1 MQRRIIRICYK
12 KVIDV
17 NAQPGWE
24 KLLWENTWQELFM
37 QQQFYN
43 NENKHK
49 TFAALL
55 NNVPADEKLH
65 FRASTAAV
73 GYLRQLNSFVPDVY
87 NNRGNRFLTFSD
99 FKFEIIDSD
108 FSNKTKH
115 RIAISF
121 FSDGFVWHETVA
133 DYLLLCAVGTEE
145 TKDGLFT
152 HMLRMQPY
160 LDIYSLKEETV

>member
-43 NENKHK
+43 SEKKHQ
-49 TFAALL
+49 TFASLI
-55 NNVPADEKLH
+55 NDVPAAEKLH
-65 FRASTAAV
+65 FLASTAAV
-73 GYLRQLNSFVPDVY
+73 GYLRQLNGFIPDVY
-87 NNRGNRFLTFSD
+87 NNRGHRFLTFSD

-108 FSNKTKH
+108 FTDKTKH
-115 RIAISF
+115 RVAISF

-133 DYLLLCAVGTEE
+133 DYMLLSAVAAEQ
-145 TKDGLFT
+145 TKDGVFT

-160 LDIYSLKEETV
+160 LDIYSLKEEMV